1 MKLLVVDDE
10 SSIREGLVE
19 TIDWRSIGI
28 DSVSSAKNGIEAMK
42 YIRQSTPDILL
53 TDIRM
58 PGMDGLELAE
68 CVSRLYPKTKI
79 LLLSGYTDFSYAKQA
94 ISIGVKEYL
103 VKPVNID
110 DLIDRVRMTVEEIK
124 HSTPIL
130 QTSNDF
136 SSTIK
141 KLLKDPNLVKEELAL
156 FIHSAGFRWNQP
168 YLLTSLVELLPYDPL
183 DEAKPAPLDLTEI
196 TDALS
201 HSYPIEVFWMPG
213 NKANQI
219 LLFFNLSSASDSSSV
234 QETAS
239 NFIDTFCQKYNQQS
253 TIAFSDMFSAYSF
266 QSALRDAEK
275 TLQYRFFIGNGV
287 TLTSQQFSKKQFE
300 HPISPDS
307 IRGELTK
314 AIRSV
319 NIESCLHLL
328 HPLFQSYRFSD
339 ITDIK
344 TIQNYC
350 FQLVSMLSVQI
361 DDRVDVRN
369 NLLNLGYIQYVKHF
383 SILEE
388 YIHQVEFFYCDIL
401 AIIKQNQPS
410 KSRWIIKRAK
420 DFMNQ
425 NYTLPLSVEQIAQQ
439 VERSPSYLC
448 HIFNSIEG
456 IPITEYLNKLRVQK
470 AKELLRGTSMM
481 SYEIA
486 EYVGFKNYR
495 YFTQVFKKYTG
506 NSPTH
511 YRNIQGNN

>member
-1 MKLLVVDDE
+1 MKTPFGFTLINC
-10 SSIREGLVE
+10 IRP
-19 TIDWRSIGI
+19 
-28 DSVSSAKNGIEAMK
+28 VSYTHLDVYK
-42 YIRQSTPDILL
+42 RQ
-53 TDIRM
+53 
-58 PGMDGLELAE
+58 
-68 CVSRLYPKTKI
+68 
-79 LLLSGYTDFSYAKQA
+79 KQA

-275 TLQYRFFIGNGV
+275 TLQLSLIHIWIPKRLLLSLSCNV
-287 TLTSQQFSKKQFE
+287 PLTSQ
-300 HPISPDS
+300 
-307 IRGELTK
+307 LTWK
-314 AIRSV
+314 
-319 NIESCLHLL
+319 ESGKSSTVT
-328 HPLFQSYRFSD
+328 PTKESANSSF
-339 ITDIK
+339 
-344 TIQNYC
+344 TI
-350 FQLVSMLSVQI
+350 
-361 DDRVDVRN
+361 
-369 NLLNLGYIQYVKHF
+369 
-383 SILEE
+383 
-388 YIHQVEFFYCDIL
+388 
-401 AIIKQNQPS
+401 P
-410 KSRWIIKRAK
+410 KRA
-420 DFMNQ
+420 
-425 NYTLPLSVEQIAQQ
+425 V
-439 VERSPSYLC
+439 
-448 HIFNSIEG
+448 H
-456 IPITEYLNKLRVQK
+456 
-470 AKELLRGTSMM
+470 
-481 SYEIA
+481 
-486 EYVGFKNYR
+486 
-495 YFTQVFKKYTG
+495 VFSSKVA
-506 NSPTH
+506 
-511 YRNIQGNN
+511 